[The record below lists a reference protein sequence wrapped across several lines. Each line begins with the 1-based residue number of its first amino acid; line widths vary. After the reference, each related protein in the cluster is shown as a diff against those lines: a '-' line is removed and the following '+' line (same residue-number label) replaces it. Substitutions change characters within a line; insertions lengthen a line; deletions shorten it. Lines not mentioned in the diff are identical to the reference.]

1 MKLGA
6 LVNLQHLT
14 EVESTE
20 RFKCAT
26 PAVVVFARNHFVTL
40 KFVVLCEQMDSYG
53 NLQTD

>member
-14 EVESTE
+14 QVESTE

-26 PAVVVFARNHFVTL
+26 PVVFARDHFVTL
-40 KFVVLCEQMDSYG
+40 KCVVLWEQMDSYG
-53 NLQTD
+53 YLQTD